1 MIQWYPGHMAKAR
14 REIGEKLKL
23 VDVVLELAD
32 ARIPSSSRNPGIEEI
47 QRKPHILILTKGDL
61 ADEER
66 TNLWVDYWR
75 KQGEEVIVLDVLRRR
90 GLNRLKDAIKKVHDK
105 NRQPRVLVVGIP
117 NVGKSSL
124 INQLAQR
131 SSAKIGAKPGV
142 TRSQQWVKGQGFQL
156 LDTPGLLW
164 PKFDDQM
171 VAQKL
176 AVVSSIRDEILDI
189 VELAKWLIDF
199 LIIHYPEKLIERY
212 KLENL
217 DDVLVQIAHRR
228 GCLRKGGELD
238 FEQAAQVVLKDFR
251 TGSLGRISLEVP
263 GEDLTDED

>member
-1 MIQWYPGHMAKAR
+1 
-14 REIGEKLKL
+14 
-23 VDVVLELAD
+23 
-32 ARIPSSSRNPGIEEI
+32 
-47 QRKPHILILTKGDL
+47 
-61 ADEER
+61 
-66 TNLWVDYWR
+66 
-75 KQGEEVIVLDVLRRR
+75 
-90 GLNRLKDAIKKVHDK
+90 
-105 NRQPRVLVVGIP
+105 
-117 NVGKSSL
+117 
-124 INQLAQR
+124 
-131 SSAKIGAKPGV
+131 
-142 TRSQQWVKGQGFQL
+142 
-156 LDTPGLLW
+156 
-164 PKFDDQM
+164 M